1 MVVTILCP
9 VMSKHMIVSLS
20 VRICVLAIYW
30 VRIQFSI
37 DPRVL
42 CFRLST
48 FFFSLSRGFS
58 VKKYLLSNIYFRC
71 QRFCLGYLLGYD

>member
-9 VMSKHMIVSLS
+9 VMSEHVIVSLS
-20 VRICVLAIYW
+20 VRICVLAISW

-42 CFRLST
+42 CFRLSI
-48 FFFSLSRGFS
+48 FSPL
-58 VKKYLLSNIYFRC
+58 
-71 QRFCLGYLLGYD
+71 